1 MIMSEKEYIQNY
13 CPKADKYFYLT
24 SSITLK
30 RIVRRLASND
40 IGYDFINSRRG
51 EHWINT
57 DSGHHLVFRSI
68 NELSQWIK
76 EVGE

>member
-13 CPKADKYFYLT
+13 CPKADKYFYWA

-30 RIVRRLASND
+30 RIIRRLASRD
-40 IGYDFINSRRG
+40 IGYDFINSGRG

-57 DSGHHLVFRSI
+57 DSGHLIFHSM

-76 EVGE
+76 ETEE

>member
-13 CPKADKYFYLT
+13 CPKADKYFYWT
-24 SSITLK
+24 SSLTLK
-30 RIVRRLASND
+30 RIVRRLASRD

-57 DSGHHLVFRSI
+57 NSGPLIFQSL
-68 NELSQWIK
+68 NKLSQWIK
-76 EVGE
+76 ETEE

>member
-1 MIMSEKEYIQNY
+1 MSEKEYIQNY

-24 SSITLK
+24 SSVTLK
-30 RIVRRLASND
+30 RIIRRLANYD

-57 DSGHHLVFRSI
+57 NSGHFIFHSL
-68 NELSQWIK
+68 NELNQWIK
-76 EVGE
+76 EAETEE